1 MGGKRLAILVPAY
14 NEERTV
20 GSLALSAK
28 KYSMVIVA
36 DDGSSDRTADVAKE
50 AGAKV
55 VRHDR
60 NLGYGAALKT
70 LVRAG
75 LATNADVFVFIDADY
90 QHDPEEIP
98 KVAAPV
104 LSGKADVCVG
114 SRFLGKMVNQP
125 AYRREGV
132 RLLNGISKI
141 QAGRK
146 GNVDFQ
152 CGFRAFSRKALAE
165 AKINEDGYGAC
176 AEIVES
182 AIQNGARVAQVP
194 VTIKYYGDATQGIG
208 VARGAGLLGGL
219 IEKIAKRKPL
229 VFFGGVGAL
238 LLLASGALGIFVART
253 FYASGVLPF
262 GSAFLTVFSGVAGLI
277 LILIGINL
285 YTLEAILEK
294 R

>member
-1 MGGKRLAILVPAY
+1 MKTDSRIAILVPAY

-20 GSLALSAK
+20 GSLVLSAK
-28 KYSMVIVA
+28 KYGTVIVA
-36 DDGSSDRTADVAKE
+36 DDGSGDRTVEVAKA
-50 AGAKV
+50 AGATVITHPK
-55 VRHDR
+55 
-60 NLGYGAALKT
+60 NMGYGAALKT

-75 LATNADVFVFIDADY
+75 LATGADVFVFIDADY

-104 LSGKADVCVG
+104 MEGKSGVCVG

-125 AYRREGV
+125 AYRKEGV

-141 QAGRK
+141 QAGGK
-146 GNVDFQ
+146 ETVDFQ
-152 CGFRAFSRKALAE
+152 CGFRAFSRKALAD
-165 AKINEDGYGAC
+165 AKISEDGYGGG
-176 AEIVES
+176 AEMLAS
-182 AIQNGARVAQVP
+182 AIRNGATVMQVP
-194 VTIKYYGDATQGIG
+194 VTIRYYGKWGLGFAQ
-208 VARGAGLLGGL
+208 GAGLLGGL

-229 VFFGGVGAL
+229 VFFGGAGML

-253 FYASGVLPF
+253 FYAGGILPF